1 LTLSSLRNNSGL
13 LTSELS
19 LQCPDCLVLFL
30 LLFLSF
36 LLLFFFFLYFSSF
49 FFVVLVTISLP
60 SPFVFIFV
68 LSSSS
73 SPSPSSSSQLLF
85 CGLACFFFMLRS
97 RAQPFSKRP
106 TTWLMSNQR
115 RKKTYNNRYFKDNP
129 GTPSV
134 ELKMSMQ
141 NFEK

>member
-1 LTLSSLRNNSGL
+1 MTLSSLRNNSGL

-36 LLLFFFFLYFSSF
+36 LLLLFFFFLYFSSF

-68 LSSSS
+68 LWLSSSS
-73 SPSPSSSSQLLF
+73 SSHLLL

-97 RAQPFSKRP
+97 RAQSFSKRP